1 MSKFRRSPASEVRSK
16 RRSAPGAGQTI
27 ASGVGGAGG
36 APVTKAAK
44 VPAKVATKPAPTA
57 KATVSKAAAKAVKTP
72 PAVATLPPGTAAI
85 LAIGDEILRG
95 EIANSNAAFLSDR
108 LFDVGYEVRAHRVV
122 SDRASDIRAAI
133 ESMAT
138 EASVIVTTGGLGPTE
153 DDRTVEVVCEL
164 LGVAA
169 AEHTPSLEAMKQRF
183 SAHGF
188 ALTPN
193 NLRQVRVPAG
203 ARAFANA
210 AGIAP
215 GFCVQVGGA
224 EAYFLPG
231 IPREMESIFA
241 AHIMPRLI
249 ARMGEHG
256 VLKAAVRT
264 FHVYGMGESHID
276 HRLVGL
282 VENIPDATVHFR
294 TESPEN
300 HVKVV
305 VRTGD
310 FAKSQAILDQIDH
323 ELRKRIGQGVYGI
336 DGETFP
342 MVVGKALRE
351 ANATLALAESCTGGY
366 AGELITSEPGS
377 SDFFRGGVMAY
388 SNEIKTSVLAVPA
401 EVLGEHGAVSE
412 PCARAMAEGAR
423 KLANSTIAIAITGI
437 AGSKMDGRPAPTAA
451 RPQGDKPV
459 GTVCFAV
466 AGPRPTKSV
475 TKLFSGDRER
485 IRRAAAYF
493 ALDLARRYFV

>member
-1 MSKFRRSPASEVRSK
+1 VKP
-16 RRSAPGAGQTI
+16 
-27 ASGVGGAGG
+27 
-36 APVTKAAK
+36 AAK
-44 VPAKVATKPAPTA
+44 SEPAVSKGAVVRAKSPPTA
-57 KATVSKAAAKAVKTP
+57 
-72 PAVATLPPGTAAI
+72 AAI

-108 LFDVGYEVRAHRVV
+108 LFDAGYEVRAHHVV
-122 SDRASDIRAAI
+122 SDRAADIRAAL
-133 ESMAT
+133 ESLAG
-138 EASVIVTTGGLGPTE
+138 EASVIVATGGLGPTE

-169 AEHTPSLEAMKQRF
+169 AEHMSSLEAMTERF

-203 ARAFANA
+203 ARAFPNS

-215 GFCVQVGGA
+215 GFCVQIGGA

-231 IPREMESIFA
+231 IPREMESIFV
-241 AHIMPRLI
+241 AHCMPRLI

-256 VLKAAVRT
+256 VPKAAVRT
-264 FHVYGMGESHID
+264 FHIYGMGESHID

-282 VENIPDATVHFR
+282 VEGIPDATVHFR
-294 TESPEN
+294 TAVPEN

-305 VRTGD
+305 VRTSD
-310 FAKSQAILDQIDH
+310 FGKSQAVLDHIDH
-323 ELRKRIGQGVYGI
+323 ELRKRIGQGVYGT

-342 MVVGKALRE
+342 MVVGQALRE
-351 ANATLALAESCTGGY
+351 AAATLVLAESCTGGY
-366 AGELITSEPGS
+366 AGQLITSEPGS
-377 SDFFRGGVMAY
+377 SEFFRGSVVAY
-388 SNEIKTSVLAVPA
+388 SDEIKASVLSVPA

-412 PCARAMAEGAR
+412 PTARAMAEGAR
-423 KLANSTIAIAITGI
+423 KLTNATIAVAITGI
-437 AGSKMDGRPAPTAA
+437 AGSRMDGRPVPTAL

-493 ALDLARRYFV
+493 ALDLARRYFT